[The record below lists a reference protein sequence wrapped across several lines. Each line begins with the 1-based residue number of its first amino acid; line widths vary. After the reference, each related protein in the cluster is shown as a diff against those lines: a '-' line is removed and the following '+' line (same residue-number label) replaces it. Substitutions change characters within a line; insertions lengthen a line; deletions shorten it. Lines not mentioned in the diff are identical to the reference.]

1 MEFDTSR
8 NVMKFFL
15 ILPFDIFLKK
25 DESLSKIH
33 REMKNWTVNPQFK
46 NNKGIQVN
54 TFLFGKE
61 LGKTYVKMERVVNC
75 G

>member
-1 MEFDTSR
+1 MRLEMEFDTSR

-33 REMKNWTVNPQFK
+33 REMKNWTVNP
-46 NNKGIQVN
+46 
-54 TFLFGKE
+54 
-61 LGKTYVKMERVVNC
+61 
-75 G
+75 